1 MTLSLR
7 TALGL
12 CALLVVSTVGTGCA
26 SMNNTGKG
34 AVIGA
39 GTGGAVGGV
48 IGRATGNTAQG
59 AIIGAAVGG
68 AAGAIIGRQMDQQAE
83 ELEGDLAN
91 AEVTPIEDP
100 QTGET
105 AGIAVTFDNAILFD
119 FGKST
124 LKPQARADLSDLA
137 ASLQRY
143 DNTDVVVYGHTDS
156 VGGDAFNMDLSEQ
169 RAEAAASY
177 LMSQGVPRFRIT
189 TVGKGETE
197 PIATNSTDEGRAL
210 NRRVEIAIF
219 ANESFQQEARQQA
232 GRGR

>member
-7 TALGL
+7 NALAL
-12 CALLVVSTVGTGCA
+12 CALLLFSTVAVGCS
-26 SMNNTGKG
+26 SMNSTSRG

-39 GTGGAVGGV
+39 GAGGAVGGV

-83 ELEGDLAN
+83 ELDEELAN

-124 LKPQARADLSDLA
+124 LKPQARADLSELA

-143 DNTDVVVYGHTDS
+143 DNTDVVVYGHTDD
-156 VGGDAFNMDLSEQ
+156 VGSDSFNMSLSEQ
-169 RAEAAASY
+169 RAESAASY
-177 LMSQGVPRFRIT
+177 LMSQGIPRYRIT

-197 PIATNSTDEGRAL
+197 PIATNSTDQGRAL

-219 ANESFQQEARQQA
+219 ANEAFQQEARQQA